1 MNIPKQR
8 LAVVTGGSAGIGEA
22 ICRQLLDAG
31 GAVVSMARRPP
42 SFTHEHLHS
51 IEVDLADRAATA
63 QAAEEVARR
72 FAPDTVIHNAG
83 VILPA
88 LLQDVKLADL
98 DTLVD
103 IHLSTAILLAQ
114 ACVPVMKA
122 AGFGRIVL
130 LSSRGALGLATRTA
144 YAATKAGMLGMAR
157 TWALE
162 LAPFGITVNVVAPGP
177 VQTDMF
183 YGVIPVGDPKV
194 AQIAAGIPVKR
205 LGQPADVAHAVR
217 FFISEHAGFVTG
229 QVLFVCGGT
238 SVGSLTL

>member
-8 LAVVTGGSAGIGEA
+8 MAVVTGGSAGIGEE
-22 ICRQLLDAG
+22 ICRQLLADG
-31 GAVVSMARRPP
+31 WAVVSMARRAP
-42 SFTHEHLHS
+42 SFAHQHLHS
-51 IEVDLADRAATA
+51 IEVDLANRPAML
-63 QAAEEVARR
+63 QAAQEAAQR
-72 FAPDTVIHNAG
+72 FAPDTFIHNAG

-88 LLQDVKLADL
+88 LLEDVKLADL

-103 IHLSTAILLAQ
+103 IHLGTAIALAQ
-114 ACVPVMKA
+114 ACVPTMKA

-130 LSSRGALGLATRTA
+130 LSSRGALGLVTRTA

-162 LAPFGITVNVVAPGP
+162 LAPHGITVNVVSPGP

-183 YGVIPVGDPKV
+183 HGVIPVGDPKV
-194 AQIAAGIPVKR
+194 AQIVAGIPVKR

-217 FFISEHAGFVTG
+217 FFVSEHAGFVTG
-229 QVLFVCGGT
+229 QVLYVCGGT